1 MTPAPQATVF
11 THVRLFDGSGSAPFA
26 GELRVDG
33 HRITAIARDGAGFR
47 RVMRAGLVGGA
58 VIAATALVKQK
69 AWRFQWPQGSSS
81 PPHCATSSKKCSA
94 TSACPRPGMAACR
107 PGPSGGCCCSTPA

>member
-33 HRITAIARDGAGFR
+33 HRITAIARDGAQEIG
-47 RVMRAGLVGGA
+47 RAHV
-58 VIAATALVKQK
+58 
-69 AWRFQWPQGSSS
+69 
-81 PPHCATSSKKCSA
+81 
-94 TSACPRPGMAACR
+94 
-107 PGPSGGCCCSTPA
+107 

>member
-33 HRITAIARDGAGFR
+33 NRITAIARDGAQVPRDGA
-47 RVMRAGLVGGA
+47 RVIDGGGGVLMPGLVEA
-58 VIAATALVKQK
+58 HAHLT
-69 AWRFQWPQGSSS
+69 WP
-81 PPHCATSSKKCSA
+81 TSEIGRA
-94 TSACPRPGMAACR
+94 HV
-107 PGPSGGCCCSTPA
+107 